1 MLEEVLWSPP
11 MLPRPP
17 LLIGIVLT
25 MAAAAIAQEGFR
37 SGLQPAAPGQPPVKI
52 PQSFEA
58 HIFNGKFADRF
69 HCVVSENDFFPTV
82 LLFAKVP
89 DEGKDA
95 PLKSLLGK
103 LDELIEKYRPMDQY
117 PEAANFSAFAVFLSE
132 KAQTSLTKEDVKD
145 PAALVKEAT
154 DRRTLYAQMAEW
166 AKPLKKVV
174 VAAAVPESVDQFKLN
189 PEAELTVL
197 YYESFNV
204 LENFAFADGKF
215 TEENVAPII
224 AKIDE
229 RLQAKI
235 AAIEKA
241 RQSKL
246 GKKR

>member
-1 MLEEVLWSPP
+1 MRRPAVLIA
-11 MLPRPP
+11 L
-17 LLIGIVLT
+17 VLT
-25 MAAAAIAQEGFR
+25 IAAAAVAQEAFR
-37 SGLQPAAPGQPPVKI
+37 SGPQPAAPGQPAVKI

-89 DEGKDA
+89 AEGKDA

-117 PEAANFSAFAVFLSE
+117 PEAANFSAYVVFLD
-132 KAQTSLTKEDVKD
+132 KAAQTSLTKPDVKD
-145 PAALVKEAT
+145 PAALVQEAT
-154 DRRTLYAQMAEW
+154 ERRALYAKMAEW

-174 VAAAVPESVDQFKLN
+174 VAVCVPESVDQFKLN
-189 PEAELTVL
+189 AEAELTVL

-224 AKIDE
+224 TKIDE
-229 RLQAKI
+229 RLQTKI